1 MEFGCHSLMLLCLR
15 SPLSEATS
23 ANLNRSYR
31 NVPKAA
37 SARTDCTGI
46 CHMCLAGRPGFDYE
60 DVHLV
65 GHFFVTACLELCVL
79 KGVDMFKH

>member
-1 MEFGCHSLMLLCLR
+1 MGLGCYCLMLLSWH
-15 SPLSEATS
+15 SPLSKATS

-37 SARTDCTGI
+37 SSKSDCTGI
-46 CHMCLAGRPGFDYE
+46 CHMCLAGRPGFDFE

-65 GHFFVTACLELCVL
+65 GLFSNCTF
-79 KGVDMFKH
+79 